1 MGVYGLFFHI
11 SYIPSI
17 NSTSREKAAFFSDE
31 AFTCIHVLLLV
42 HTPTQT
48 ILNPS
53 THRAL
58 GTTSLD
64 PKISRRVNLDYT
76 LSACS
81 EFSKLVNEGKKFR
94 FVYCSGAL
102 ATRDRGKK
110 LWFLSEMRKIR
121 VTPPIPTGFPDSIPS
136 PFPYR
141 PK

>member
-1 MGVYGLFFHI
+1 MMGVYGLFFHI

-17 NSTSREKAAFFSDE
+17 NSTSREKAAFFLDE
-31 AFTCIHVLLLV
+31 AFTCIHVLL

-53 THRAL
+53 PHRAL
-58 GTTSLD
+58 DTTSLD

-102 ATRDRGKK
+102 ATRDQGKK

-121 VTPPIPTGFPDSIPS
+121 VTPPIPTVFPDS
-136 PFPYR
+136 PFPYP